1 MDRNVG
7 NTIMTQQYNVYGDGN
22 TPSLNLPTRT
32 VIISQPSSTSISL
45 AVGIEATIKYTIQ
58 RINPTTKANIGSPVT
73 VVIDLG
79 DEQVIEDLVEGAT
92 YSISIQAQNGTST
105 GNTQTLPPYTMSQ
118 SYAGNGLGIT
128 NLPPTPQQL
137 KTAKSYLE
145 LAYLGTN
152 KKQFA
157 IAYKSFNGVTL
168 PTSTQASS
176 TLPNSQKSLARS
188 YTPAYYSFGTSLF
201 MDNNESYPNQSAGI
215 GLFVKDYGKSG
226 YFVLVETTASSAS
239 QDRKSVRIVKATPSG
254 MVELTNTQRSAGTT
268 FDGVFGGKAY
278 FVDIKVKVVAQT
290 VTINAYINGFKI
302 TAIDTNNF
310 SNSKNLNFI
319 VPPTQNVGLIVTKG
333 KATFD
338 YVYAT
343 SIEQNDYASAEYNP
357 NFYQGQFSDDL
368 LETAYGNLFYNSN
381 YNESED
387 AKKKVVIEEFGSVV
401 REIVRVQPKFNAR
414 PAFPVKWSTGGNKY
428 AKLIGQKISSFGG
441 EAYVLNNTSTTIP
454 LSDGAGAALYVFGND
469 IAQSGTLEYSTDDE
483 EEYNYKEPIIFQSSW
498 IQNESDA
505 KALAEWIKNKVV
517 NRGRVVNMKVFGN
530 PLISVGDI
538 VGVKYTYQGFTGIE
552 KLIITSV
559 SHSYNQGLETD
570 ITCRT
575 L

>member
-7 NTIMTQQYNVYGDGN
+7 NTVMIRYEVSGNGN
-22 TPSLNLPTRT
+22 TPSLNFPTRT
-32 VIISQPSSTSISL
+32 VIVSQPSSTSLSL
-45 AVGIEATIKYTIQ
+45 ATGLEATITYTVQ
-58 RINPTTKANIGSPVT
+58 RINPTTKANIGSPMT
-73 VVIDLG
+73 VVIDIG
-79 DEQVIEDLVEGAT
+79 EDQVITGLVEGAT
-92 YSISIQAQNGTST
+92 YSISIQAKDGTST

-128 NLPPTPQQL
+128 NLPPTPQKL

-157 IAYKSFNGVTL
+157 IAYKSFSGVTL
-168 PTSTQASS
+168 PTSTQVTSS
-176 TLPNSQKSLARS
+176 LPNSQKSLARS
-188 YTPAYYSFGTSLF
+188 YSSAYYSFGTSLF
-201 MDNNESYPNQSAGI
+201 MDNNESYPNQSAGV
-215 GLFVKDYGKSG
+215 GFFVTDYGKSG

-239 QDRKSVRIVKATPSG
+239 QDRKSVRIVKATPNG
-254 MVELTNTQRSAGTT
+254 MIELTNTQRSAGTT
-268 FDGVFGGKAY
+268 FDGVFGGTAY
-278 FVDIKVKVVAQT
+278 FIDLKVKVSAQT
-290 VTINAYINGFKI
+290 VTINAYINGFKV

-310 SNSKNLNFI
+310 DKLNFI
-319 VPPTQNVGLIVTKG
+319 VPPTQNVGLIVVKG

-343 SIEQNDYASAEYNP
+343 SIESEDYSSAEYNP

-381 YNESED
+381 YNESEE

-469 IAQSGTLEYSTDDE
+469 IAQSGTLEYSTDDQ
-483 EEYNYKEPIIFQSSW
+483 EEYNYKEPIIFQSNW

-505 KALAEWIKNKVV
+505 KTLAEWIKNKVV
-517 NRGRVVNMKVFGN
+517 NRGRIVNMRVFGN
-530 PLISVGDI
+530 PLINVGDI
-538 VGVKYTYQGFTGIE
+538 VAVKYTYQGFTGTE